1 MIDMNNVLIDTSI
14 WISFFAGKD
23 NKITNSVQEL
33 LLNDQVVICPPI
45 YQEILQGIKYP
56 KEFLEMKEKLDALRK
71 IHADPFEAAYG
82 AAQIYSILRNK
93 GVTIRKSYDC
103 LIAWYAISS
112 NSILFHSDKD
122 FIPISKHFKLGTYP
136 DT

>member
-1 MIDMNNVLIDTSI
+1 MTDMENVLVDTSI
-14 WISFFAGKD
+14 WVSFFGGKD
-23 NKITNSVQEL
+23 QKINGSLQEL
-33 LLNDQVVICPPI
+33 LKNDQVVICPPI
-45 YQEILQGIKYP
+45 YQEILQGIKFP
-56 KEFLEMKEKLDALRK
+56 KDFLEMKEKLDAIRK
-71 IHADPFEAAYG
+71 IHADPFEAAEG

-93 GVTIRKSYDC
+93 EVTIRKSYDC